1 MHFKLTPAPAGI
13 LLITPSAGN
22 VLAADIGQLLNEA
35 NAMNYEEIQTAKTAK
50 DKAGDNQSLTT
61 YAETPRN
68 TCLRPCF
75 AW

>member
-1 MHFKLTPAPAGI
+1 
-13 LLITPSAGN
+13 
-22 VLAADIGQLLNEA
+22 
-35 NAMNYEEIQTAKTAK
+35 MNYEEIQTAKTAK